1 MNSWE
6 EYTQSEKHEYISGVQ
21 CDNDECYA
29 CATQRHSCK
38 RLEQLD
44 AESSGLI

>member
-1 MNSWE
+1 M
-6 EYTQSEKHEYISGVQ
+6 TEKHKYIKGVQ
-21 CDNDECYA
+21 CDRVDCYA
-29 CATQRHSCK
+29 CATYRYPCQ